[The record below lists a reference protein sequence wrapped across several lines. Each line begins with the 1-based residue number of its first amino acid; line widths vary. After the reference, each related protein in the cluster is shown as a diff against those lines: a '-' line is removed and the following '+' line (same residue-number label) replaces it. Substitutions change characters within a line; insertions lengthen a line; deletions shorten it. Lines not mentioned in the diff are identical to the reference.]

1 MAPAAA
7 PAPAKAAPPAPPTLT
22 DDEAGLRALLL
33 SQGAGGLFAGDV
45 GVTLAAV
52 AALVTRGHT
61 HREGGFRS
69 ELRRTLGAL
78 KGKLGAE
85 GDAGVHAALAAA
97 ILMVAVGEEPPAEL
111 PEPLRTALAGLS
123 MSDLPAAR
131 QTVRAALG
139 AAPASWRSQALA
151 GEIARVFQLVG

>member
-1 MAPAAA
+1 GMSASVPAMS
-7 PAPAKAAPPAPPTLT
+7 APPAPAAPALT

-45 GVTLAAV
+45 GATLAAV

-61 HREGGFRS
+61 HREGGFRA

-78 KGKLGAE
+78 KAKLAAG

-97 ILMVAVGEEPPAEL
+97 I
-111 PEPLRTALAGLS
+111 
-123 MSDLPAAR
+123 
-131 QTVRAALG
+131 
-139 AAPASWRSQALA
+139 
-151 GEIARVFQLVG
+151 